1 MKKKTGIFLII
12 GIVLALMLTGCGKQ
26 SVETETAHTTEED
39 KLQIGLSFDSF
50 VIERWLRDRDMF
62 VSTAQSLGAEV
73 NVQVA
78 GGEVEEQISQIEY
91 FIQKKMDVIII
102 IPIDGDA
109 LYDVVKEAKSK
120 GICVIC
126 YDRIIPNVNA
136 DLYITI
142 DNEMVGTLMGEALKK
157 ACPDGGNIFAIYGSP
172 TDKNV
177 EEVEKGFK
185 DALVDSKLNIV
196 YSGYCDNWLAEIAE
210 THVNKGLEVT
220 DDIVGVMCGNDD
232 LASQVVKVLSE
243 NRLAGQVAVVA
254 QDAELAAC
262 QRIVEGTQ
270 TMTVYKPIEQEAS
283 TAATLAVMLGIVY
296 AGCFYVLMDTKQPAS
311 RLQQILGILD
321 SDVIVTSEKYLKD
334 LEKLEFKGKVLMAP
348 DLADEQENEAVLNE
362 IREQALD
369 VDPLYGI
376 FTSGSTGVPKGV
388 VVGHRSVLDFIDCF
402 TELFDITDKDVMG
415 NQAPWDFDVSVK
427 DIYSGLKTGATVQII
442 PKQLFSFPMKLIDYL
457 IEREVT
463 TLVWAVS
470 ALCIISTL
478 NGFEYKVPDKIKKI
492 LFSGEA
498 MPVKHLNIWRK
509 YLPDV
514 MYVNIYGPT
523 EITCNCTYYIVDR
536 EFQPGDVLPMGKAF
550 PNEKVFLLDE
560 EDKLITEKN
569 KNGELC
575 VTGSALALGYYKN
588 REQTAKVFVQNPL
601 NDRYLEPMYRTGD
614 LAYYNERGELCFATR
629 KDFQIKHM
637 GHRIELGEIEAAM
650 DKVPEIVRSCCIFDT
665 VKSKIVAFYEGDI
678 ERRPLAK
685 ALGQYVPAFMV
696 PNVFRQVESMPL
708 TKNGKIDRKA
718 LTAMYQEEK
727 K

>member
-270 TMTVYKPIEQEAS
+270 TMTVYKPIEQEALS
-283 TAATLAVMLGIVY
+283 
-296 AGCFYVLMDTKQPAS
+296 
-311 RLQQILGILD
+311 
-321 SDVIVTSEKYLKD
+321 
-334 LEKLEFKGKVLMAP
+334 
-348 DLADEQENEAVLNE
+348 
-362 IREQALD
+362 
-369 VDPLYGI
+369 
-376 FTSGSTGVPKGV
+376 
-388 VVGHRSVLDFIDCF
+388 
-402 TELFDITDKDVMG
+402 
-415 NQAPWDFDVSVK
+415 
-427 DIYSGLKTGATVQII
+427 
-442 PKQLFSFPMKLIDYL
+442 LIH
-457 IEREVT
+457 I
-463 TLVWAVS
+463 
-470 ALCIISTL
+470 
-478 NGFEYKVPDKIKKI
+478 
-492 LFSGEA
+492 
-498 MPVKHLNIWRK
+498 
-509 YLPDV
+509 
-514 MYVNIYGPT
+514 
-523 EITCNCTYYIVDR
+523 
-536 EFQPGDVLPMGKAF
+536 
-550 PNEKVFLLDE
+550 
-560 EDKLITEKN
+560 
-569 KNGELC
+569 
-575 VTGSALALGYYKN
+575 
-588 REQTAKVFVQNPL
+588 
-601 NDRYLEPMYRTGD
+601 
-614 LAYYNERGELCFATR
+614 
-629 KDFQIKHM
+629 
-637 GHRIELGEIEAAM
+637 
-650 DKVPEIVRSCCIFDT
+650 
-665 VKSKIVAFYEGDI
+665 
-678 ERRPLAK
+678 
-685 ALGQYVPAFMV
+685 
-696 PNVFRQVESMPL
+696 
-708 TKNGKIDRKA
+708 
-718 LTAMYQEEK
+718 
-727 K
+727 